1 MITIH
6 YHRLYKYCLDEMYS
20 CQTRVVGCY
29 AQIPPGAPEA
39 PWIEL
44 SPTGVIRIRDGYSW
58 DGPSGPARDTKNF
71 MRASL
76 VHDALYQLIEERQL
90 SKKNRKNADKTMRDL
105 CKEDGMG
112 APRRFWTYWGV
123 RLFGGTH
130 V

>member
-1 MITIH
+1 MITIR
-6 YHRLYKYCLDEMYS
+6 YHRLYKYFLDDMYS
-20 CQTRVVGCY
+20 CQTRVIGCF
-29 AQIPPGAPEA
+29 AKVESSDPLR

-44 SPTGVIRIRDGYSW
+44 SPTGVLNIRNGYSW

-76 VHDALYQLIEERQL
+76 VHDALYQLIDEGQL
-90 SKKNRKNADKTMRDL
+90 HKKHRKNADKTMRAL

-112 APRRFWTYWGV
+112 AARRFWTYWGV
-123 RLFGGTH
+123 RIFGGLH